1 MKNPFS
7 TDGQIQWPNFRL
19 GKARTAPFAVLVA
32 IAFALAWWAAPP
44 SPGPQSAR
52 AQDSSKSNS
61 PSANKTPA
69 PASSKSDKK
78 APEEP
83 VATGAPPAIGT
94 LFPVGREFRGVKIPS
109 YSGDILN
116 SVVLAQ
122 TMIRVDDEHLE
133 MRDLEITLFG
143 RSSEEKDTV
152 ITTDVGVYD
161 LKSETLTSRSK
172 AYINRDGEFTMEGDR
187 MVFNGKT
194 QEGRLIGIKNKVK
207 MRFFKISETF
217 SNP

>member
-1 MKNPFS
+1 MKDRIPANHGHGRRFAVGS
-7 TDGQIQWPNFRL
+7 TSGFGLALVVIFALWWAVASLPVP
-19 GKARTAPFAVLVA
+19 RTAV
-32 IAFALAWWAAPP
+32 
-44 SPGPQSAR
+44 
-52 AQDSSKSNS
+52 AQDSSKSASNS
-61 PSANKTPA
+61 KQSGPA
-69 PASSKSDKK
+69 KPDQDV
-78 APEEP
+78 PEEQ
-83 VATGAPPAIGT
+83 VASGAPPALGN

-122 TMIRVDDEHLE
+122 TMVRVDDEHLE

-143 RSSEEKDTV
+143 RTSEEKDTV

-172 AYINRDGEFTMEGDR
+172 AFIERDGEFTMEGDR
-187 MVFNGKT
+187 MIFNGRT
-194 QEGRLIGIKNKVK
+194 QEGRLVGTRNRVK
-207 MRFFKISETF
+207 MKFFKISETF